1 LPDFFVSVEA
11 DEGAQRILPTR
22 LTALHF
28 GDAVVKIGSVATEPL
43 PGAGMAGPRS
53 RAMPE
58 LAPSQNPNAI
68 TAAANPRDDGADGFA
83 GRNPAY
89 PETFPARRKQV
100 YPQEKALL

>member
-1 LPDFFVSVEA
+1 MPDFFVSVEA

-58 LAPSQNPNAI
+58 LAPSQK
-68 TAAANPRDDGADGFA
+68 FA